1 MKPLIVENVSPLG
14 QAGRLGLREGD
25 IILAK
30 NYEPITQNAQEF
42 ALSLFTADFLLTIGR
57 GDKIFDVNI
66 KKGLGLNLNDT
77 IQNDVIDNLIKVYE
91 ERENIIPLDQLENFN
106 ILSFFEDFIA
116 VRTKINFVPAIFPP
130 FWLMYEG
137 LFLQALSIFGLYA
150 LAFLVHNFVFYIVF
164 IICSIYFYRNQIETL
179 LTDKYLKGCQPV
191 IVIAAESEQSALD
204 KARVLFPGKVK
215 DEDNELFSG

>member
-25 IILAK
+25 IVLAK

-57 GDKIFDVNI
+57 GDKIFDVNV

-77 IQNDVIDNLIKVYE
+77 VQDEGIDNLIKIFE
-91 ERENIIPLDQLENFN
+91 ERENTLSLDQLENFN

-116 VRTKINFVPAIFPP
+116 VRTKINLVPAVFPP

-137 LFLQALSIFGLYA
+137 LFLQALAIFGLYA
-150 LAFLVHNFVFYIVF
+150 LAFLVHSYVFYVVF
-164 IICSIYFYRNQIETL
+164 ITCSIYFYRNQIETL

-191 IVIAAESEQSALD
+191 IVIAADTEQSALD
-204 KARVLFPGKVK
+204 KARMLFPRKVK
-215 DEDNELFSG
+215 DEDNVSFSS